1 MQTVGQQISSFHS
14 HAGRRIKPLISK
26 LGHWNGLLMYTTEGL
41 AGRTRIP
48 HISAAWMHDM
58 MAPMAIIMGA
68 IAFGLWWN
76 SIAAAL
82 FGCIVLF
89 FLAGIYKAI
98 EQLAGTSNMM
108 RRYGP
113 SAVDLESRAL
123 NVPARRTD
131 IQLKA
136 IQRLRPWVENETS
149 LTEEGAK
156 AYCTVL
162 LDLVAASDS

>member
-1 MQTVGQQISSFHS
+1 MQTVGQQIGSFHS

-26 LGHWNGLLMYTTEGL
+26 LGHWNGLLTCTTERL
-41 AGRTRIP
+41 AGRARIL
-48 HISAAWMHDM
+48 HISAEWIHDM
-58 MAPMAIIMGA
+58 IAPIAIIVGA

-82 FGCIVLF
+82 FGCFVLF

-98 EQLAGTSNMM
+98 EQLAGTRNIM
-108 RRYGP
+108 RRDGP
-113 SAVDLESRAL
+113 STVDLESRAL
-123 NVPARRTD
+123 TVPAQKTD

-136 IQRLRPWVENETS
+136 IQRLRPWVDNETS

-156 AYCTVL
+156 AYCNVL